1 MPPKYK
7 EIQRRLEEDGW
18 RLKNQRGSHM
28 QYVHPV
34 KKGKVTLLAKAS
46 STPPENTYRS
56 ILRQAGLER

>member
-1 MPPKYK
+1 
-7 EIQRRLEEDGW
+7 
-18 RLKNQRGSHM
+18 M
-28 QYVHPV
+28 QYVHPE

>member
-1 MPPKYK
+1 
-7 EIQRRLEEDGW
+7 
-18 RLKNQRGSHM
+18 M

-46 STPPENTYRS
+46 SAPPENTYRS